1 VHAAPR
7 RPKCS
12 AIVFPAA
19 SASAAASAEEDKQ
32 KNLKH
37 ELLHAQEEVKWIQS
51 VPHARGE
58 VDGGEGAEKRARQA
72 ALVGG
77 ERCGV
82 RAIIRKPLEP
92 VDFYGA

>member
-1 VHAAPR
+1 VHAAPH

-12 AIVFPAA
+12 AVVFPAA

-37 ELLHAQEEVKWIQS
+37 ELLRAQEEVKWIQS

-58 VDGGEGAEKRARQA
+58 VDGGEGAEEGAPSGTSWWREVWSAGDYPEA
-72 ALVGG
+72 A
-77 ERCGV
+77 
-82 RAIIRKPLEP
+82 
-92 VDFYGA
+92 GAG